1 MPHNSLLITS
11 VKLFFSCESYLP
23 ISTDIN
29 KWFIG
34 SVVIIVLLAVVMI
47 VSLIVCCFF
56 CARGTTLAPNGTEKT
71 YDPFMTGSQDVARS
85 TSGYG
90 PDGFTANRYP
100 DPSFYN
106 DGYTSR
112 F

>member
-1 MPHNSLLITS
+1 VL
-11 VKLFFSCESYLP
+11 
-23 ISTDIN
+23 
-29 KWFIG
+29 
-34 SVVIIVLLAVVMI
+34 IVLLAVVM
-47 VSLIVCCFF
+47 VVTLIVCCFF
-56 CARGTTLAPNGTEKT
+56 CARGTTLAPDGTEKS
-71 YDPFMTGSQDVARS
+71 YDPFMTGGQDVAKS